1 MGPGRAMGRHHT
13 THPKPQD
20 WQCAVPSWVEIW
32 GLHILPGEQS
42 RPGECGL
49 LLCSSGTSW
58 GTDRMVTVEGA
69 RGEEVGGRE
78 WEGAGRRPQD
88 AEGTRAGGPG
98 EPPARGS
105 PRGGTER
112 AAAGRWARGR
122 GGTARRR
129 GATQEPAGC
138 RWVPPPGSALP
149 ARGGGRPLPVVV
161 VAVVSPP
168 SSSHGAGPLPAG
180 CQGRVCLLVL
190 PRRRCLGGLRRR
202 RRRRRAGRGRGL
214 GLGRRRLLGL
224 SYCR

>member
-1 MGPGRAMGRHHT
+1 MCCALLGGDLGAA
-13 THPKPQD
+13 HPP
-20 WQCAVPSWVEIW
+20 W
-32 GLHILPGEQS
+32 GAEQAWTMWAAS
-42 RPGECGL
+42 L
-49 LLCSSGTSW
+49 LLGSSW

-105 PRGGTER
+105 PRRGAER
-112 AAAGRWARGR
+112 AAAGRWERGR

-149 ARGGGRPLPVVV
+149 ARGGGGGGR
-161 VAVVSPP
+161 SP
-168 SSSHGAGPLPAG
+168 SSSSPSSPPPPRLTEPAPS
-180 CQGRVCLLVL
+180 RPTVKAVFVCWFFRAADV
-190 PRRRCLGGLRRR
+190 LGG
-202 RRRRRAGRGRGL
+202 
-214 GLGRRRLLGL
+214 
-224 SYCR
+224 